1 MTVSIDFYAESTT
14 NNLLWKESKEGRK
27 EGNAKADYID
37 IYVYMMRLWMYECFS
52 ISFASRLD

>member
-14 NNLLWKESKEGRK
+14 NNLLWKEQVRK

-37 IYVYMMRLWMYECFS
+37 IYIYMMRLWMYECFS